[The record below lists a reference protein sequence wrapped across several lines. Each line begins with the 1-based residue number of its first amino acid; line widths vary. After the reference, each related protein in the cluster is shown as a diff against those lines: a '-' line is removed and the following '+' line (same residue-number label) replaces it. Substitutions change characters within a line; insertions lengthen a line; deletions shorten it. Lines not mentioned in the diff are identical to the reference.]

1 MTQCRICFIHN
12 AVPFI
17 GFGFL
22 DNAVMIVAGD
32 YIDST
37 LGVAF
42 HISGFKLLLKLKKIK
57 VCSPGRCGTR
67 EHTLRCRGYILW
79 WLCRVVGWSYG
90 FTTGLKWSYFEALM
104 TNVSSQSSHLLKRTQ
119 CTLEFRR
126 MAVKDQFYEPVSIF
140 IKIFTGRILKTKK
153 SVWHCF
159 WLFARNVPTTVHWH
173 REEKVGKGRIVFII
187 MINKISISFYLV
199 LLKRIRPTS
208 NSTSTHENSCAWSR
222 YLCMIILL
230 NIDGK

>member
-1 MTQCRICFIHN
+1 MDVKKRQIFEHELRRLRREGDETISMHAKKVVAVKVSRYNLRITSDLIDFKPSMTQCRICFIHN

-79 WLCRVVGWSYG
+79 WLCRVVG
-90 FTTGLKWSYFEALM
+90 
-104 TNVSSQSSHLLKRTQ
+104 
-119 CTLEFRR
+119 
-126 MAVKDQFYEPVSIF
+126 
-140 IKIFTGRILKTKK
+140 
-153 SVWHCF
+153 
-159 WLFARNVPTTVHWH
+159 
-173 REEKVGKGRIVFII
+173 
-187 MINKISISFYLV
+187 
-199 LLKRIRPTS
+199 
-208 NSTSTHENSCAWSR
+208 
-222 YLCMIILL
+222 
-230 NIDGK
+230 